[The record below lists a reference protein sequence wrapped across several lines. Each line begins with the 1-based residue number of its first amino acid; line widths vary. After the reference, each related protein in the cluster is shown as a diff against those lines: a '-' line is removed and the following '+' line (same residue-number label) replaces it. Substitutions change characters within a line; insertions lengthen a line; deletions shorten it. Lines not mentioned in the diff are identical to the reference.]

1 MLDFIGDVLYDLKE
15 FSDTRFEVVA
25 LFRMFVASIC
35 GGLIGLE
42 REMKGRPAG
51 LKTFSLVCIGATLA
65 MITNEYISTNYGG
78 SGDLARMA
86 AQVISGIGFLGA
98 GTIIVTGTNQV
109 RGLTTAAALWVT
121 AALGISIGAGFYFGA
136 FGGIGVIFL
145 SSFTCKVIDKIVTGS
160 SRVMKIYAEGI
171 NEEFMLSL
179 IGYFGEK
186 NIRVVNLTRRS
197 ENKWYKKDTCVMI
210 ELDLGKRQKHNWI
223 LEDIRKL
230 EGLRYVEEVK
240 N

>member
-1 MLDFIGDVLYDLKE
+1 MEFLEDVLFDLKE
-15 FSDTRFEVVA
+15 FSDSRFEVVA
-25 LFRMFVASIC
+25 LFRMIIASIC

-65 MITNEYISTNYGG
+65 MITNEYISIHFGG

-136 FGGIGVIFL
+136 FGGIAVIL
-145 SSFTCKVIDKIVTGS
+145 TSSFVCRMIDRIVMGKA
-160 SRVMKIYAEGI
+160 RVMRLYAEGV
-171 NEEFMLSL
+171 NEEFMLAL
-179 IGYFGEK
+179 TGYFAEK
-186 NIRVVNLTRRS
+186 NIRVVSLVRRS
-197 ENKWYKKDTCVMI
+197 ENKWYKKDTCVMV
-210 ELDLGKRQKHNWI
+210 ELDLGKRQRHDWI
-223 LEDIRKL
+223 LADIRKL
-230 EGLRYVEEVK
+230 EGLRYVEEIEK
-240 N
+240 

>member
-1 MLDFIGDVLYDLKE
+1 MEFWNDVVLDLMEY
-15 FSDTRFEVVA
+15 SDTRFEIVA
-25 LFRMFVASIC
+25 LFRMIIASIC

-51 LKTFSLVCIGATLA
+51 LKTFSLVCLGSTLA
-65 MITNEYISTNYGG
+65 MITNEYISRKYGG

-136 FGGIGVIFL
+136 FGGIAVIFM
-145 SSFTCKVIDKIVTGS
+145 SSFTCKLIDKMVTGK
-160 SRVMKIYAEGI
+160 SRVMKLYAEGV
-171 NEEFMLSL
+171 NEEFMLHL
-179 IGYFGEK
+179 IQYFADK
-186 NIRVVNLTRRS
+186 NIRVVNLVRRS

-210 ELDLGKRQKHNWI
+210 ELDLGKRQKHDWI
-223 LEDIRKL
+223 IKDIRQM
-230 EGLRYVEEVK
+230 EGLRYVEEI
-240 N
+240 